1 MICISI
7 FVEIINV
14 ILINNKLQIKLQLVN
29 VQNFKHLELE
39 QNLLRA
45 FSSRVLKI
53 LAFSI

>member
-7 FVEIINV
+7 FVEIVNV
-14 ILINNKLQIKLQLVN
+14 ILINNKLRIKLQLVN

>member
-7 FVEIINV
+7 FVEIVNV

>member
-7 FVEIINV
+7 FVEIVNV
-14 ILINNKLQIKLQLVN
+14 ILINNKLRTKLQLVN

>member
-45 FSSRVLKI
+45 FSLRVV
-53 LAFSI
+53 